1 MLQQSQL
8 PETGMRNQ
16 LFING
21 KWQDSQSHER
31 FATVDPA
38 TEEEITQVPRGNG
51 ADIDA
56 AVHAADAAMRGEWSE
71 IAPSER
77 GRLIFKLARTI
88 QDHAP
93 ELADLEMRDNGKPLR
108 DALGDMAG
116 VVSTLEFN
124 AGAADKLQG
133 DTIALPKKYVDFT
146 WLEPLGV
153 TGHIVPWNFPLGMA
167 TRSIAPA
174 LTAGCTVVLKPAEQ
188 TPLTALRFAE
198 LAQEVGFPDG
208 VINVVTGYG
217 PEAGAALVEHPLVRG
232 ITFTGSVETG
242 KLVMRAAAATIKPIV
257 LELGGK
263 NALIIFADADLN
275 KALDDVMEGIFH
287 NCGQVCSSISRLLVQ
302 RDVHDE
308 FLERLCARVQKLT
321 VGPGPS
327 NPDLGPLVSDEQYS
341 RVQNY
346 LSLGKQNG
354 ARLVTGGG
362 RPAQFDKGYFVE
374 PTIFDQVEP
383 HSKIAQE
390 EIFGPVV
397 ALTPF
402 DTEEQAIEIANGV
415 PYGLSSGVHTQNITR
430 ALRMA
435 RRLQTGSVWIN
446 EWYIGG
452 VQAPTGGY
460 KESGFGRERGLAG
473 IMNYVQVKNVGI
485 RI

>member
-1 MLQQSQL
+1 MI
-8 PETGMRNQ
+8 RNQ
-16 LFING
+16 NFVDG
-21 KWQDSQSHER
+21 KWAASRSGKR
-31 FATVDPA
+31 FETVNPA
-38 TEEEITQVPRGNG
+38 TEEVIADVPRGD
-51 ADIDA
+51 ASDIDA
-56 AVHAADAAMRGEWSE
+56 AVRAADAAMKGEWSKL
-71 IAPSER
+71 APAER
-77 GRLIFKLARTI
+77 GRLIFKLARAI
-88 QDHAP
+88 EAHSE
-93 ELADLEMRDNGKPLR
+93 ELARLETADNGKPLR
-108 DALGDMAG
+108 DALGDMEG

-133 DTIALPKKYVDFT
+133 DTIALPKQYVDFT

-153 TGHIVPWNFPLGMA
+153 TGHIIPWNFPLGMA

-198 LAQEVGFPDG
+198 LAQEVGLPDG
-208 VINVVTGYG
+208 VLNVVTGFG
-217 PEAGAALVEHPLVRG
+217 PESGAALVEHPLVRG

-242 KLVMRAAAATIKPIV
+242 KLIMRAAAATIKPVV

-263 NALIIFADADLN
+263 NALIVFPDADLN

-287 NCGQVCSSISRLLVQ
+287 NCGQVCSAISRLVLH
-302 RDVHDE
+302 RDIHDE
-308 FLERLCARVQKLT
+308 FVECLRARVSKLT
-321 VGPGPS
+321 VGPGMS
-327 NPDLGPLVSDEQYS
+327 NPDIGPLVSEEQYT
-341 RVQNY
+341 RVHNY
-346 LSLGKQNG
+346 LALGKENG
-354 ARLVTGGG
+354 ARVVLGGG
-362 RPAQFDKGYFVE
+362 RPKEFEKGYFVE
-374 PTIFDQVEP
+374 PTIFDRVSP
-383 HSKIAQE
+383 DARIAQE

-397 ALTPF
+397 AAMTF
-402 DTEEQAIEIANGV
+402 ETEDEAVAIANGV

-430 ALRMA
+430 ALRLA

>member
-1 MLQQSQL
+1 
-8 PETGMRNQ
+8 MRNQ

-21 KWQDSQSHER
+21 EWLDSRSSEW

-38 TEEEITQVPRGNG
+38 TEETITEVPRGNA

-56 AVHAADAAMRGEWSE
+56 AVHAADAAMRGVWSE
-71 IAPSER
+71 LAPSER
-77 GRLIFKLARTI
+77 GRLIFKLARAV
-88 QDHAP
+88 QEHSA
-93 ELADLEMRDNGKPLR
+93 ELAELEMRDNGKPLR
-108 DALGDMAG
+108 DALGDMEG

-153 TGHIVPWNFPLGMA
+153 TGHIIPWNFPLGMA

-242 KLVMRAAAATIKPIV
+242 KLVMRSAATTIKPVV

-263 NALIIFADADLN
+263 NALIVFPDADLD
-275 KALDDVMEGIFH
+275 KALEDVMEGIFH
-287 NCGQVCSSISRLLVQ
+287 NCGQVCSSISRLILH
-302 RDVHDE
+302 REIHDE
-308 FLERLCARVQKLT
+308 FLERLRTRVQKLT
-321 VGPGPS
+321 VGPGPA
-327 NPDLGPLVSDEQYS
+327 NPDIGPLVSAEQYT

-346 LSLGKQNG
+346 FALGKQNG
-354 ARLVTGGG
+354 SKLVLGGG
-362 RPAQFDKGYFVE
+362 RPPQYDKGYFVE
-374 PTIFDQVEP
+374 PTIFDQVDP
-383 HSKIAQE
+383 HAKIAQE

-397 ALTPF
+397 AVTPF
-402 DTEEQAIEIANGV
+402 ETEDQAVAIANGV

-430 ALRMA
+430 ALRLA
-435 RRLQTGSVWIN
+435 RKLQTGSVWIN

>member
-1 MLQQSQL
+1 
-8 PETGMRNQ
+8 MRNQ

-21 KWQDSQSHER
+21 AWVDSQSGQR
-31 FATVDPA
+31 FPTVNPA
-38 TEEEITQVPRGNG
+38 TEDVITDVPRGNG
-51 ADIDA
+51 SDVDA
-56 AVHAADAAMRGEWSE
+56 AVRAADAAMRGPWSE
-71 IAPSER
+71 LAPAER
-77 GRLIFKLARTI
+77 GRLILRLA
-88 QDHAP
+88 QAVHEHSQ
-93 ELADLEMRDNGKPLR
+93 ELGELETLDNGKPLR
-108 DALGDMAG
+108 DGVGDMEG
-116 VVSTLEFN
+116 VVATLEFN

-133 DTIALPKKYVDFT
+133 DTIALPKQYVDFT

-153 TGHIVPWNFPLGMA
+153 TGHIIPWNFPLGMA
-167 TRSIAPA
+167 ARSIAPA

-198 LAQEVGFPDG
+198 LAQQVGFPDG

-217 PEAGAALVEHPLVRG
+217 PEAGAALAEHPLVRG

-242 KLVMRAAAATIKPIV
+242 KLVMRAAAATVKPVV

-263 NALIIFADADLN
+263 NALIVFDDADLD

-287 NCGQVCSSISRLLVQ
+287 NCGQVCSSISRLVLQ
-302 RDVHDE
+302 RDIHDQ
-308 FLERLCARVQKLT
+308 FTERLRARVQGLS
-321 VGPGPS
+321 VGPGML
-327 NPDLGPLVSDEQYS
+327 NCDLGPLVSEEQYS
-341 RVQNY
+341 RVHRF
-346 LSLGKQNG
+346 LALGKQNG
-354 ARLVTGGG
+354 AKLVQGGG
-362 RPAQFDKGYFVE
+362 RPATYAKGYFVE
-374 PTIFDQVEP
+374 PTIFDQVDP
-383 HSKIAQE
+383 ASRIAQE

-397 ALTPF
+397 AIFPF
-402 DTEEQAIEIANGV
+402 QTEEQALQIANGV

-435 RRLQTGSVWIN
+435 RKLRTGSVWVN

-473 IMNYVQVKNVGI
+473 IMNYVQIKNVGI

>member
-1 MLQQSQL
+1 
-8 PETGMRNQ
+8 MRNQ
-16 LFING
+16 NFIGG
-21 KWQDSQSHER
+21 KWVEGKARTR
-31 FATVDPA
+31 FDTLDPA
-38 TEEEITQVPRGNG
+38 SEEVIVDVPRSDA

-56 AVHAADAAMRGEWSE
+56 AVHAADAAMRGEWSN
-71 IAPSER
+71 IAPADR
-77 GRLIFKLARTI
+77 GRLILKLARAI
-88 QDHAP
+88 QEHSR
-93 ELADLEMRDNGKPLR
+93 ELAELETADNGKPLR
-108 DALGDMAG
+108 DALGDMEG
-116 VVSTLEFN
+116 VASTLEFN

-133 DTIALPKKYVDFT
+133 DTIALPKQYVDFT

-153 TGHIVPWNFPLGMA
+153 TGHIIPWNFPLGMA

-174 LTAGCTVVLKPAEQ
+174 LAAGCTVVLKPAEQ

-198 LAQEVGFPDG
+198 LAQSVGFPDG
-208 VINVVTGYG
+208 VINVVTGFG

-242 KLVMRAAAATIKPIV
+242 KLVMRAAAATIKPVV

-263 NALIIFADADLN
+263 NALMIFPDADLD
-275 KALDDVMEGIFH
+275 KALDDVMEGVFH
-287 NCGQVCSSISRLLVQ
+287 NCGQVCSSISRLLVH
-302 RDVHDE
+302 RDIHDQ
-308 FLERLCARVQKLT
+308 FVERLRERVQKLT
-321 VGPGPS
+321 VGPGMS
-327 NPDLGPLVSDEQYS
+327 NPDIGPLVSEEQHT

-346 LSLGKQNG
+346 LALGKENG
-354 ARLVTGGG
+354 ARVVLGGG
-362 RPAQFDKGYFVE
+362 RPSGYPKGYFVE
-374 PTIFDQVEP
+374 PTIFDRVVPQ
-383 HSKIAQE
+383 SRIGQE

-397 ALTPF
+397 AVMSF
-402 DTEEQAIEIANGV
+402 ETEDEAVAIANGV

-430 ALRMA
+430 ALRLA

-473 IMNYVQVKNVGI
+473 VMNYVQVKNVGI

>member
-1 MLQQSQL
+1 
-8 PETGMRNQ
+8 MRNQ

-21 KWQDSQSHER
+21 RWQDSRSGER
-31 FATVDPA
+31 FPTVDPA
-38 TEEEITQVPRGNG
+38 TEDIITDVPRGNA
-51 ADIDA
+51 ADVDA
-56 AVHAADAAMRGEWSE
+56 AVRAADGAMRGEWSE
-71 IAPSER
+71 LAPAER
-77 GRLIFKLARTI
+77 GRLIFKLAQAIREHS
-88 QDHAP
+88 Q
-93 ELADLEMRDNGKPLR
+93 ELAELETRDNGKPLR
-108 DALGDMAG
+108 DALGDMEG
-116 VVSTLEFN
+116 VVATLEFN

-133 DTIALPKKYVDFT
+133 DTIALPKKYVDLT

-153 TGHIVPWNFPLGMA
+153 TGHIIPWNFPLGMA

-198 LAQEVGFPDG
+198 LAQAAGFPDG
-208 VINVVTGYG
+208 VINIVTGYG

-242 KLVMRAAAATIKPIV
+242 KLVMRAAAATIKPVV

-263 NALIIFADADLN
+263 NALIIFPDADLD

-287 NCGQVCSSISRLLVQ
+287 NCGQVCSSISRLVLQ
-302 RDVHDE
+302 REIHDD
-308 FLERLCARVQKLT
+308 FLERLRSRVQRLS
-321 VGPGPS
+321 VGPGPA
-327 NPDLGPLVSDEQYS
+327 NPDIGPLVSQEQYS
-341 RVQNY
+341 RVHDY
-346 LSLGKQNG
+346 LALGKQNG
-354 ARLVTGGG
+354 ARLVLGGG
-362 RPAQFDKGYFVE
+362 RPAQFAKGYFVE
-374 PTIFDQVEP
+374 PTIFDQVDP
-383 HSKIAQE
+383 YSRIAQE
-390 EIFGPVV
+390 EIFGPVAAV
-397 ALTPF
+397 FSF
-402 DTEEQAIEIANGV
+402 DTEEQAVEIANGV

-430 ALRMA
+430 ALRLA